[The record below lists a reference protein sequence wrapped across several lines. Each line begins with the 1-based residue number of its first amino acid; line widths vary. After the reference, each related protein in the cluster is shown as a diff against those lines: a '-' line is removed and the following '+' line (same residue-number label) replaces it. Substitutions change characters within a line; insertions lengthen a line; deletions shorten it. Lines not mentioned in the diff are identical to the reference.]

1 MSDVCLILEGTYPYV
16 TGGVSTCVYQL
27 IKNTPFI
34 NYSIVYIGG
43 SENHD
48 AEYRYPI
55 PENVKLIKEIQLFDY
70 EVDDRITSKKI
81 DIDTKLLY
89 QFHKGTKSEK
99 GALFKDV
106 FENIIKPN
114 DDSFDPFDILKSKE
128 AWEYL
133 SRFYKERFKGEDAPS
148 FIDYFYTWRFTHYP
162 LFKILTAEI
171 PKAKL
176 YHSLSTG
183 YAGLLGAVA
192 KVRGDCSFM
201 LTEHGIYSHEREIEI
216 YQAEWIFNAEK
227 DLQAKG
233 SLSIFKEWWV
243 KLFHFMGSV
252 AYENA
257 DLITTIYEG
266 NKLKQIKYG
275 ANEDKIEV
283 IPNGIDFNVFSN
295 IQRRKELDIDYHIA
309 LVGRVVP
316 IKDIKTFIKSISGL
330 KRKLG
335 SKKLK
340 VSILGPYDEDVEY
353 YEECRKLVDFF
364 TLHDVITFTGK
375 VDVKE
380 YYGKIDLLVLSSI
393 SEGQP
398 MVILEGFA
406 AGIPCVSTDVGSC
419 RELVYGISE
428 EDCLLGKAG
437 EVIPF
442 GKPDL
447 MAESIY
453 TILSD
458 SKLLESMGIAAR
470 ERAKRYYRED
480 ITVKKY
486 LTAYNK
492 LLGKV
497 N

>member
-34 NYSIVYIGG
+34 NYSILYIGA
-43 SENHD
+43 SSDPD

-55 PENVKLIKEIQLFDY
+55 PDNVKLIKEVYLFDY
-70 EVDDRITSKKI
+70 QIDDEIPQKRINL
-81 DIDTKLLY
+81 DFNLLR
-89 QFHKGTKSEK
+89 QFHFAERKEK
-99 GALFKDV
+99 GILFPKV
-106 FENIIKPN
+106 FNEVIRPL

-133 SRFYKERFKGEDAPS
+133 SSFYKQRFKEEDAPS

-162 LFKILTAEI
+162 LFKILTTEL

-192 KVRGDCSFM
+192 KGHGGCSFM

-216 YQAEWIFNAEK
+216 YQAEWIFNSEN

-233 SLSIFKEWWV
+233 NLSIFKEWWIRI
-243 KLFHFMGSV
+243 FHFMGQV
-252 AYENA
+252 AYEQA
-257 DLITTIYEG
+257 DLITTLYEG
-266 NKLKQIKYG
+266 NKNKQVRYG
-275 ANEDKIEV
+275 ADREKIQI
-283 IPNGIDFNVFSN
+283 IPNGIDYDTFSS
-295 IQRRKELDIDYHIA
+295 IEKVKDPDIDIHIA

-316 IKDIKTFIKSISGL
+316 IKDIKTFIKSITGL
-330 KRKLG
+330 KHKL
-335 SKKLK
+335 SDLK
-340 VSILGPYDEDVEY
+340 FRVSILGPYDEDPGY
-353 YEECRKLVDFF
+353 YEECCRLVEFLNLQDYIF
-364 TLHDVITFTGK
+364 FTGK

-419 RELVYGISE
+419 RELIYGMSK
-428 EDCLLGKAG
+428 EDRELGKAG
-437 EVIPF
+437 EIVPF

-447 MAESIY
+447 LGDAIYSIVSSPNV
-453 TILSD
+453 L
-458 SKLLESMGIAAR
+458 KQMGQVSR
-470 ERAKRYYRED
+470 QRAKTYYRED
-480 ITVKKY
+480 ITVKNY
-486 LTAYNK
+486 LRSYNK
-492 LLGKV
+492 LMGAVK
-497 N
+497 